1 MQVVGDGIVG
11 SFYEA
16 RSGEALFFFEVVE
29 EALVELM
36 EGDETSYF
44 RGGLGIVIF
53 NTLFEGEAFEKFPNC
68 WG

>member
-1 MQVVGDGIVG
+1 VKD
-11 SFYEA
+11 FA
-16 RSGEALFFFEVVE
+16 H
-29 EALVELM
+29 VELM